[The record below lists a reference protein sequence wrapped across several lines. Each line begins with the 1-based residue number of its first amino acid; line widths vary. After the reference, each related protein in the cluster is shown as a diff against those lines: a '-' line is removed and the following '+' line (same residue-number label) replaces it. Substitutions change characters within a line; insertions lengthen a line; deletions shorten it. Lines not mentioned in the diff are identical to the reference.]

1 MRGPESGSG
10 MEWRLG
16 SLWVLPWEFESALRS
31 CCALLGK
38 SFGKRLGTPGRI
50 GVLLEKRLLQVR
62 WMLNGQAKMVSAKA
76 PEQAI
81 DLLPETTS
89 YCLLP
94 QPCHPSLRQR
104 LGGLQQSR
112 LVDVV
117 NVDT

>member
-1 MRGPESGSG
+1 M
-10 MEWRLG
+10 
-16 SLWVLPWEFESALRS
+16 LPWEFESALRS

-38 SFGKRLGTPGRI
+38 SFEKRLGIPGRT
-50 GVLLEKRLLQVR
+50 GVLLEKRLMQGR
-62 WMLNGQAKMVSAKA
+62 WMLNGLAKMVSVKA

-89 YCLLP
+89 YCFLP
-94 QPCHPSLRQR
+94 RPCHPSLRQR
-104 LGGLQQSR
+104 LGGLQQSG